1 MSEEGTWRTIRGRRI
16 FIKKGQSLREA
27 MSESGKFDKEKLQER
42 LRRRLGKISSE
53 TASEE
58 WKKLTKSDIIKLNN
72 NEEIVNYFK
81 EKHNIELSNIDKLK
95 PEEIKPA
102 LCGVDDFLRDFPEAR
117 KGVNKIEYV
126 PGLRKAHG
134 TMDSNKLMQIRK
146 DGFAEYGT
154 GVHETSHALD
164 FGKSFIFDK
173 EKYSEKIVRQ
183 VLKEKGIKRNSKAY
197 KNILY
202 KKQITRNYPPKDY
215 ELELFA
221 HYIEEYYVRREDS
234 LGKDILNEMKRGE

>member
-58 WKKLTKSDIIKLNN
+58 WKKLTKSDIIELNN

-102 LCGVDDFLRDFPEAR
+102 LCGVDDFLKDFPETKKKIIEIKYAPTMLDR
-117 KGVNKIEYV
+117 SGEMSQKG
-126 PGLRKAHG
+126 
-134 TMDSNKLMQIRK
+134 LMRFRK
-146 DGFAEYGT
+146 DGFANYST
-154 GVHETSHALD
+154 GVHETAHALD
-164 FGKSFIFDK
+164 YAKTPWKDK
-173 EKYSEKIVRQ
+173 KLYSEKLIKAI
-183 VLKEKGIKRNSKAY
+183 LKEKNIDKIAYTGILWDRNI
-197 KNILY
+197 KNEY
-202 KKQITRNYPPKDY
+202 DAKDY
-215 ELELFA
+215 AMELFA
-221 HYIEEYYVRREDS
+221 RSIEDYYNKNDTYS
-234 LGKDILNEMKRGE
+234 IGKAIIDKLKGE